1 MQLLQRLDVSRRARA
16 AGIHLLISAAV
27 ALLAGGVVFGLWY
40 PGIFRLVA
48 GGRDLFLL
56 ITTVDVVLGP
66 LLTFAVFNLKKGW
79 PHLRR
84 DLIIIGLIQL
94 TALIY
99 GLHTVYGARPIAT
112 VFEVDRFRVLTAG
125 KVYLPDL
132 PKARVEFR
140 ELPLMGP
147 WMLGTR
153 APQRGVES
161 NNALFMALEYGID
174 RYQRPLFWQPYADSI
189 TEVLSRA
196 RPVSLLLSQYP
207 EITSGVRAAMK
218 ARKAN
223 EDSVKFLP
231 FIGRGGD
238 WVVLI
243 NDRGELIHY
252 VQVDGFF

>member
-1 MQLLQRLDVSRRARA
+1 M
-16 AGIHLLISAAV
+16 ISAAV
-27 ALLAGGVVFGLWY
+27 ALSAAALVFGVWY
-40 PGIFRLVA
+40 PGIYRLVA

-56 ITTVDVVLGP
+56 ITAVDVVLGP

-84 DLIIIGLIQL
+84 DLAIIGLIQL
-94 TALIY
+94 AALIY
-99 GLHTVYGARPIAT
+99 GLYTVHGARPIAT

-132 PKARVEFR
+132 PKAPAQFR
-140 ELPLMGP
+140 ELPMMGP
-147 WMLGTR
+147 WILGTR

-161 NNALFMALEYGID
+161 NDALFMAIEHGID

-189 TEVLSRA
+189 PEVLARA
-196 RPVSLLLSQYP
+196 RPVSLLLSRSP
-207 EITSGVRAAMK
+207 EIAADLRAVLK
-218 ARKAN
+218 ALKVDEGSAR
-223 EDSVKFLP
+223 FLP

-238 WVVLI
+238 WVVVI
-243 NDRGELIHY
+243 DGKGALIHY